1 MATIN
6 SKIQSISI
14 DILQALVARGDVDV
28 LTLQTTETVIIGKLF
43 SCVHAGRLD
52 LQNKLLHL
60 LHSIISAFRSHA
72 TSKQPEG
79 PSYSVNPLLIQ
90 TLIDGIAVGTNRPV
104 LQHWLD
110 FVLMTIPQFH
120 DMLQPAIVPLN
131 NCVSKQLSAA
141 LVEIKQASV
150 GDASVADITAFTTDA
165 DFMMLLNAIERLVL
179 LSLSQFVE
187 STQVEDEGLG
197 DKPIHDG
204 SGILGY
210 VSNVFSA
217 EGTSNIIEESSSVSV
232 YWKYSTLIN
241 SKLADKGARL
251 SMPIRSNQCVVHD
264 VGTTCQ
270 SFGTTVAVTRRVVDT
285 DIYAL
290 KVTL

>member
-6 SKIQSISI
+6 SKIQSTSI

-60 LHSIISAFRSHA
+60 LHSIISAFRSYT

-131 NCVSKQLSAA
+131 NCVCKQLSAA
-141 LVEIKQASV
+141 LVEIKQASI

-165 DFMMLLNAIERLVL
+165 DFMMLLNAVERLVL
-179 LSLSQFVE
+179 LSLSELVE
-187 STQVEDEGLG
+187 STQVEDEGLS
-197 DKPIHDG
+197 DKPVHDG

-217 EGTSNIIEESSSVSV
+217 EGTSNVIEEPSSVSMQCD
-232 YWKYSTLIN
+232 YGRLSS
-241 SKLADKGARL
+241 SKFADKGTRL
-251 SMPIRSNQCVVHD
+251 SMPIRSHRRVIRH

-270 SFGTTVAVTRRVVDT
+270 SFGTAVAVTRRVVDT
-285 DIYAL
+285 DLYAL

>member
-6 SKIQSISI
+6 SRIQSTSI

-72 TSKQPEG
+72 ASKQQDG
-79 PSYSVNPLLIQ
+79 PTSYSVNPLLIQ
-90 TLIDGIAVGTNRPV
+90 TLIDGIAVSTNRPV

-131 NCVSKQLSAA
+131 SCVCKQLNAA
-141 LVEIKQASV
+141 LVDIKQASV
-150 GDASVADITAFTTDA
+150 GDDSVADVTASTTDA
-165 DFMMLLNAIERLVL
+165 DLMMLLNAVERLVL
-179 LSLSQFVE
+179 LSLSQLVE
-187 STQVEDEGLG
+187 STQVEDEGPS
-197 DKPIHDG
+197 DKPVHDG

-217 EGTSNIIEESSSVSV
+217 DGTSTLTEEPASVSAQQQ
-232 YWKYSTLIN
+232 SSRFIDLTTI
-241 SKLADKGARL
+241 DEGARL
-251 SMPIRSNQCVVHD
+251 SMP
-264 VGTTCQ
+264 
-270 SFGTTVAVTRRVVDT
+270 
-285 DIYAL
+285 L
-290 KVTL
+290 